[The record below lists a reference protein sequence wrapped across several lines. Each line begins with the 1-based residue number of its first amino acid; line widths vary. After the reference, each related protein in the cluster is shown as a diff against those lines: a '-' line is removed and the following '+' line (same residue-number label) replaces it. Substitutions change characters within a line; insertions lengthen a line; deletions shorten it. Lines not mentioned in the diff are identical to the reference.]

1 MDRASQALTLKLP
14 PGVPDTYAVRAEHTQ
29 APLSTVYHRRNG
41 RQSIKEKAQKQQYLT
56 PCEETAVVRF
66 ILQMED
72 LGQPVRQ
79 KYIRTLAFR
88 VAFRRSI
95 TDRPSKPPG
104 KNWVQAFKQRH
115 PELTARR
122 VQALDWNRYNIYEKI
137 VHWFAVIGKE
147 LHKPDIKPENV
158 WNMDETGVMLSKLNS
173 VKVLVSKDEQ
183 RNYRG
188 ARVNR
193 TTITAIEC
201 ISASGRC
208 LDPMIIWPA
217 LSHRAN
223 WVTHPTPGWHY
234 ACSEAGYTDS
244 EISLEWIKRVFE
256 PQTRAIANNRP
267 RLLLWDGFGTH
278 ESAEVLEFCLDNNII
293 PCRLPSHTSHKLQ
306 PCDVGVFSAL
316 KSAYRDQVEQMERAG
331 VGTIGK
337 QHFTYLYEPARKK
350 AITPRN
356 IMAGFRGS
364 GLFPFDPD
372 RVLAD
377 VPKPPAKLTIPESNE
392 VGPDT
397 QDKVLQHPSTPIT
410 PVTAKYLTSLQ
421 SLIEQNANELSETSK
436 KDLKKYLGK
445 VINAAKI
452 SFAEQALLRDRAR
465 FLFKMNNE
473 AKVRRATKSIMLG
486 KAKVMSFEDLELAR
500 AKRAAKEQAKATGSR
515 KRKRKDA
522 PESSMSEPKGKVAR
536 TCGSPDSVSP

>member
-1 MDRASQALTLKLP
+1 
-14 PGVPDTYAVRAEHTQ
+14 
-29 APLSTVYHRRNG
+29 
-41 RQSIKEKAQKQQYLT
+41 
-56 PCEETAVVRF
+56 
-66 ILQMED
+66 MED

-88 VAFRRSI
+88 VAFRRSV

-104 KNWVQAFKQRH
+104 KNWVLAFKQRH
-115 PELTARR
+115 PELTAKR
-122 VQALDWNRYNIYEKI
+122 VRALDWNRYNIYEKI
-137 VHWFAVIGKE
+137 EHWFAVIGKE
-147 LHKPDIKPENV
+147 LRKPDIEPENV
-158 WNMDETGVMLSKLNS
+158 WNMDETGVMLSMLGC

-208 LDPMIIWPA
+208 LNPMIIWPA
-217 LSHRAN
+217 SSHRAN
-223 WVTHPTPGWHY
+223 WTTHPTPRWHY
-234 ACSEAGYTDS
+234 AYSKSGYTDS
-244 EISLEWIKRVFE
+244 EISLEWLKRVFD
-256 PQTRAIANNRP
+256 PQTRVIANNKP

-278 ESAEVLEFCLDNNII
+278 ETVEILEFCLENNII

-306 PCDVGVFSAL
+306 PCDVGVFSSL
-316 KSAYRDQVEQMERAG
+316 KTAYRDQVEQLERAG

-337 QHFTYLYEPARKK
+337 DHFTYLYDPARKK
-350 AITPRN
+350 AITSLN

-377 VPKPPAKLTIPESNE
+377 VPKPPAKLTLSKSNE
-392 VGPDT
+392 VGLDT
-397 QDKVLQHPSTPIT
+397 QDKAMQLPSTPVT
-410 PVTAKYLTSLQ
+410 PVTAKDLTSLQ
-421 SLIEQNANELSETSK
+421 NLIEQNADELSETRQ
-436 KDLKKYLGK
+436 KDLKKYLEK
-445 VINAAKI
+445 VINAAKT

-486 KAKVMSFEDLELAR
+486 KAKVMSFEDFEQAR
-500 AKRAAKEQAKATGSR
+500 AKRVAKEQAKVTGTR

-522 PESSMSEPKGKVAR
+522 PEPDVLEPKAKVAR